1 MVQIENV
8 NPCDW
13 YKNLT
18 KKEKSKFLDFM
29 FNKYQMRPT
38 TLARKLS
45 SDNRYRLTAIE
56 LNVIN
61 ATIQKGEWHEEN

>member
-1 MVQIENV
+1 MAQIENV
-8 NPCDW
+8 TPSDW
-13 YKNLT
+13 YKKLT

-61 ATIQKGEWHEEN
+61 TTIKKGEWNEEN

>member
-1 MVQIENV
+1 
-8 NPCDW
+8 
-13 YKNLT
+13 
-18 KKEKSKFLDFM
+18 M

-61 ATIQKGEWHEEN
+61 TTIKKGEWNEEN

>member
-1 MVQIENV
+1 
-8 NPCDW
+8 
-13 YKNLT
+13 
-18 KKEKSKFLDFM
+18 
-29 FNKYQMRPT
+29 MRPT

-61 ATIQKGEWHEEN
+61 TTIKKGEWNEEN